1 MTRATDPDLLERL
14 RRIKLGIQQSL
25 EHIGQRQDVSEG
37 QRLLTAADREL
48 MQLIRKLEQGQ

>member
-48 MQLIRKLEQGQ
+48 MQLIRTLEQGQ